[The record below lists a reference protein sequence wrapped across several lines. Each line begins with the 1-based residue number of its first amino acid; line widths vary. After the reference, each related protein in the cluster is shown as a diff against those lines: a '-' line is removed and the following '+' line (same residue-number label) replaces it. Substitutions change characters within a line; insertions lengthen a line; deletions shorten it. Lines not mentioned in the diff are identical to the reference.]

1 MENSDF
7 VIIGSGPGG
16 YQAAIRAAHRGAS
29 VKLIEEKHVGG
40 VCLNR
45 GCIPTKG
52 MVTSI
57 DVLRAVRSS
66 EEYGVL
72 ANLRE
77 VSLASIVE
85 RRERVVAKIQQGLQF
100 LLQKNKVDIVQGR
113 GRLAGGRVVEVDGR
127 KIQAGKI
134 ILATGSHPIS
144 LPVAKPDGVSILNS
158 DHSLDLSHVP
168 ESMAILGGGYIGC
181 EYASIFS
188 QLGSKVTIVE
198 LEPGLLPL
206 MDADLGRQ
214 LERSFKKQ
222 GIVILTGKKLES
234 AAVEGGKVRI
244 TLAGGEK
251 IEAEK
256 LLVSV
261 GRAPN
266 VDGLGLGSEK
276 IQLKGHVIVNEFM
289 ETSVPGIYALGD
301 LVGNHPLAHV
311 AAAQA
316 RVAVGH
322 AFGEKKPMSY
332 RVVPSAV
339 FTWPELASVGLSE
352 EEARKS
358 PEPGA
363 ASPRAITAAKFP
375 FAALGKPVSQ
385 GETEGFVKLVGDSA
399 SGELLGAHIAGL
411 HAAELIGTLAVAL
424 EKRMKISELADTIFT
439 HPTYSEAIPEAA
451 EAWLGSAVHLPPK
464 AKAIS

>member
-1 MENSDF
+1 METADF
-7 VIIGSGPGG
+7 VVIGSGPGG

-29 VKLIEEKHVGG
+29 VKLVEEKHIGG

-57 DVLRAVRSS
+57 DVLRTVRSS
-66 EEYGVL
+66 EEFGVL
-72 ANLRE
+72 AKLRE

-85 RRERVVAKIQQGLQF
+85 RRERVVGKIQQGLQF
-100 LLQKNKVDIVQGR
+100 LLQKNKIDVVQGR
-113 GRLAGGRVVEVDGR
+113 GRLAGGRVVEAGGR

-134 ILATGSHPIS
+134 ILATGSHPVS

-188 QLGSKVTIVE
+188 QLGAKVTIIE
-198 LEPGLLPL
+198 LEERLLPL
-206 MDADLGRQ
+206 MDSDLGRQ

-222 GIVILTGKKLES
+222 GIQILTGKKLES
-234 AAVEGGKVRI
+234 AAAEGAKVRI
-244 TLAGGEK
+244 AMAGGDK

-266 VDGLGLGSEK
+266 VDGLGLEAEK
-276 IQLKGHVIVNEFM
+276 IQLKGDVLVNEFM
-289 ETSVPGIYALGD
+289 ETSAPGIYALGD

-322 AFGEKKPMSY
+322 AFGEHTPMDY

-339 FTWPELASVGLSE
+339 FTWPELASVGMSE
-352 EEARKS
+352 QEAEKTC
-358 PEPGA
+358 EDDA
-363 ASPRAITAAKFP
+363 ASPREIRSVKFP
-375 FAALGKPVSQ
+375 FAALGKSVSQ
-385 GETEGFVKLVGDSA
+385 GETEGFVKIVGDA
-399 SGELLGAHIAGL
+399 KTGELVGAHIAGL
-411 HAAELIGTLAVAL
+411 HAAEMIGTFAVAMK
-424 EKRMKISELADTIFT
+424 KRMKISELAETIFT
-439 HPTYSEAIPEAA
+439 HPTYSEAILEAA
-451 EAWLGSAVHLPPK
+451 EEWLGGAIHVSPK
-464 AKAIS
+464 GKGIL

>member
-1 MENSDF
+1 MENVDF

-16 YQAAIRAAHRGAS
+16 YQAAIRAAQRGAR
-29 VKLIEEKHVGG
+29 VVLIEEKHLGG

-52 MVTSI
+52 MVSSM
-57 DVLRAVRSS
+57 DVLRSVRHAAD
-66 EEYGVL
+66 YGIEASGVG
-72 ANLRE
+72 

-85 RRERVVAKIQQGLQF
+85 RRDRVVAKIQQGLQF
-100 LLQKNKVDIVQGR
+100 LLQKNKVDVIRGR
-113 GRLAGGRVVEVDGR
+113 GRLVGGHVVEAGDR
-127 KIQAGKI
+127 RIQAKTI
-134 ILATGSHPIS
+134 VLAAGSHPVS
-144 LPVAKPDGVSILNS
+144 LPVATPDGTSILNS
-158 DHSLDLSHVP
+158 DHSLDLNRIP

-188 QLGSKVTIVE
+188 QLGTKVTVIE
-198 LEPGLLPL
+198 LEPRLLPL
-206 MDADLGRQ
+206 MDADLGHQ

-222 GIVILTGKKLES
+222 GIQILTGQKLES
-234 AAVEGGKVRI
+234 AAVKSGRVSI

-251 IEAEK
+251 IETEK

-266 VDGLGLGSEK
+266 VEGLGLENEK
-276 IQLKGHVIVNEFM
+276 IEVRGHLVVNEFM
-289 ETSVPGIYALGD
+289 ETSAPGVYALGD
-301 LVGNHPLAHV
+301 LVGKFPLAHV

-322 AFGEKKPMSY
+322 AFGEKTPMDY

-339 FTWPELASVGLSE
+339 FTYPELASVGMSE
-352 EEARKS
+352 EEAKVCEAS
-358 PEPGA
+358 A
-363 ASPRAITAAKFP
+363 ASPRKTRSSKFP
-375 FAALGKPVSQ
+375 FAALGKSVSQ
-385 GETEGFVKLVGDSA
+385 GETEGFVKVVGDTG

-411 HAAELIGTLAVAL
+411 HAAELIGTFAVAMK
-424 EKRMKISELADTIFT
+424 KRMKISELAETIFT

-451 EAWLGSAVHLPPK
+451 EAWLGSAVHLPPR
-464 AKAIS
+464 